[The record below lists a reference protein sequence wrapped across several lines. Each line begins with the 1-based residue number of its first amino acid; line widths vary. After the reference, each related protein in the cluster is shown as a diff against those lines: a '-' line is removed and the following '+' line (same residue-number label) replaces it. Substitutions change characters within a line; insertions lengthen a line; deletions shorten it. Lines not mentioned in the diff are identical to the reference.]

1 MIFLKRQLYNLCMKE
16 GKKIV
21 DYLNKFNTLL
31 VQLTSMGVKFESE
44 GKAITLLCSLPE
56 SWDHFL
62 TSISFS
68 STESIEFDVIVGAL
82 LSEETRKKS
91 NLETSTSEAMVVRG
105 RPKERGHV

>member
-1 MIFLKRQLYNLCMKE
+1 MKE
-16 GKKIV
+16 GTKIV
-21 DYLNKFNTLL
+21 DHLNTFNTLL

-44 GKAITLLCSLPE
+44 DKAITLLCSFPK
-56 SWDHFL
+56 SWDHFV
-62 TSISFS
+62 TSISFI

-105 RPKERGHV
+105 RPK